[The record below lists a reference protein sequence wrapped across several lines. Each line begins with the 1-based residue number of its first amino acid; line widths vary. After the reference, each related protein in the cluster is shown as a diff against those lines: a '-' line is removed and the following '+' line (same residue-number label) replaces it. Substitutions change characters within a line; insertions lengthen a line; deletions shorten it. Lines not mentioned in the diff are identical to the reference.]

1 MVSKFDLIIVGTGF
15 ASIFFLKKYLEK
27 APKHSRILILERG
40 QFYSHK
46 QRLKSKTT
54 TADEVAELDVL
65 SSGSE
70 AILNSNKK
78 KPWVFEPNFGG
89 GSNTWTG
96 CTPRFMPND
105 FKINT
110 TYGVGIDWPISY
122 DDLEPYYTETELLM
136 SISGPDIT
144 PFPKSAPYPLPA
156 HKLGTIDLLL
166 NKQYGD
172 KYISQPSARASK
184 GIGTR
189 NACCTSS
196 VCQTCPV
203 NAKFTI
209 ENAFS
214 EMMKDERIQLEYG
227 AKAFSMS
234 IENGTARSIL
244 YKQNNKIVEA
254 QGEVIAL
261 GANPI
266 FNAHI
271 LLNSGDTNP
280 LTGAGLSEQV
290 GKYVWFY
297 FNNLDNLGGGSV
309 ISGNGYMFY
318 DGEHRKEYAACL
330 IENHNLPYIR
340 NEFGK
345 WRQIAKFKF
354 IFEDL
359 PQNKNRVIT
368 SQNNDMPEI
377 IYSGHSK
384 YAQKGVDNLEFNI
397 NKYFSFLPIDRIEI
411 DPHLQST
418 EAHILGTT
426 RMSWSADNGVIDK
439 NMIHHQY
446 RNVFVLGG
454 GAFPSLSPA
463 NPTLTLSALS
473 LMAADKS
480 F

>member
-1 MVSKFDLIIVGTGF
+1 MGSKYDLIIVGTGF
-15 ASIFFLKKYLEK
+15 ASVFFLKKYLEK
-27 APKHSRILILERG
+27 APSNSRILILERG
-40 QFYSHK
+40 QSYSLK
-46 QRLKSKTT
+46 QRLKRKKTMPG
-54 TADEVAELDVL
+54 EVAEHDVL

-70 AILNSNKK
+70 AVLNTNKK

-96 CTPRFMPND
+96 CTPRFMPSD

-122 DDLEPYYTETELLM
+122 NDLEPYYTESELLM
-136 SISGPDIT
+136 SISGPDVT
-144 PFPKSAPYPLPA
+144 PFPKSTPYPLPA
-156 HKLGTIDLLL
+156 HKLSTIDLLL
-166 NKQYGD
+166 NGKYGN

-184 GIGTR
+184 GIGKR

-196 VCQTCPV
+196 VCQVCPV

-214 EMMKDERIQLEYG
+214 DLIEDKRIQLEYG
-227 AKAFSMS
+227 AQVFSMS
-234 IENGTARSIL
+234 IENGNARSVL
-244 YKQNNKIVEA
+244 YKQNDRVIEA
-254 QGEVIAL
+254 FGEVIAL
-261 GANPI
+261 GANAI

-271 LLNSGDTNP
+271 LLNSGDKNP

-297 FNNLDNLGGGSV
+297 FNNLDNLGGSSV
-309 ISGNGYMFY
+309 ISANGYMFY
-318 DGEHRKEYAACL
+318 DGEHRNNYAACL
-330 IENHNLPYIR
+330 TENHNLPFIR
-340 NEFGK
+340 NEYGK
-345 WRQIAKFKF
+345 WRQLAKFKF

-359 PQNKNRVIT
+359 PQNINKVTT
-368 SQNNDMPEI
+368 SQDDYTPGI
-377 IYSGHSK
+377 VYSGHSD
-384 YAQKGVDNLEFNI
+384 YAQKGVDNLESNI
-397 NKYFSFLPIDRIEI
+397 SKYFSFLPIDRIEI
-411 DPHLQST
+411 DPHIQST

-426 RMSWSADNGVIDK
+426 RMSLSVEDGVIDK

-454 GAFPSLSPA
+454 GAFPSISPA